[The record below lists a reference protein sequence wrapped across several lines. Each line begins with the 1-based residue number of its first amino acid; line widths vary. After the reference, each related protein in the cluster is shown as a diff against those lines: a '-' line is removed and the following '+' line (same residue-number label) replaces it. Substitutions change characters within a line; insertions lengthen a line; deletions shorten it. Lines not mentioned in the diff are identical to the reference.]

1 MFRRLLDSIGSFFSR
16 LFRRAD
22 QAATLPQTETAPAAV
37 QAQVTKA
44 KRPLSDKEKSRQF
57 LRRLLGRTDAGTKHY
72 GSKRAKSNHRGSQR
86 GKRSGRS

>member
-1 MFRRLLDSIGSFFSR
+1 MFRRLLDSIGALIKR

-22 QAATLPQTETAPAAV
+22 KAAALLQTETAPAAV
-37 QAQVTKA
+37 QAEVTKP
-44 KRPLSDKEKSRQF
+44 KRRLSDKEKRRMF

-72 GSKRAKSNHRGSQR
+72 GSKRAQSNHRGSQR